1 MNPKVLINAV
11 LLLTLVTSA
20 AISSAQA
27 ASLTNVSQAA
37 AALPV
42 SNAIGFP
49 ADVAVDSGTPSV
61 AADGQFKD
69 ALHVQGIGLARTASS
84 YLNQQNAVPIP
95 AAAWLFSSALFGFV
109 LFANRR
115 KV

>member
-1 MNPKVLINAV
+1 MNSKVLIKAV

-42 SNAIGFP
+42 SNTMGFHAYVA
-49 ADVAVDSGTPSV
+49 ADSDTQSV
-61 AADGQFKD
+61 AADGQLKD
-69 ALHVQGIGLARTASS
+69 ALHVQGLAGTASS
-84 YLNQQNAVPIP
+84 YLSQGNAVPIP